1 MSSLIYTVCTEG
13 VLVGGNTYGVREVL
27 KAVGGRW
34 KPESKEWLVAGAQ
47 IEVVRDRVEEALT
60 VAKKLRKEELAVSVT
75 HAKRVTGQ
83 RAQKAWEASPEGR
96 RKRVDEALAAGTHT
110 WICCKHCD
118 VLDWT
123 RKTSDCSVH
132 GFRLRGC
139 TWNGT

>member
-1 MSSLIYTVCTEG
+1 MSSLRYTVCTDG

-34 KPESKEWLVAGAQ
+34 LSDSKEWLVAGAQ
-47 IEVVRDRVEEALT
+47 IQAVRDRVEEVLAQ
-60 VAKKLRKEELAVSVT
+60 AAALRKEELAAVR
-75 HAKRVTGQ
+75 AKRV
-83 RAQKAWEASPEGR
+83 WEASPEGR

>member
-1 MSSLIYTVCTEG
+1 MSSLSYTVCPEG
-13 VLVGGNTYGVREVL
+13 VLVGGKTYGVREVL
-27 KAVGGRW
+27 KGLGAVW
-34 KPESKEWLVAGAQ
+34 LSESKEWLVAGAQ
-47 IEVVRDRVEEALT
+47 VEAVRGWVEEVLAEEVVK
-60 VAKKLRKEELAVSVT
+60 AKKKRSEELAAVR
-75 HAKRVTGQ
+75 AK
-83 RAQKAWEASPEGR
+83 KAWEASPEGR
-96 RKRVDEALAAGTHT
+96 RARVDQALAAGTHT

>member
-1 MSSLIYTVCTEG
+1 MSSLSYTVCPEG
-13 VLVGGNTYGVREVL
+13 VIVAGKTYDVREIL

-34 KPESKEWLVAGAQ
+34 KPEVNGWVFRGEDEMDA
-47 IEVVRDRVEEALT
+47 VRERIMEALAEAAA
-60 VAKKLRKEELAVSVT
+60 VAKKIRNAELAAIR
-75 HAKRVTGQ
+75 AKRV
-83 RAQKAWEASPEGR
+83 WEASPEGR